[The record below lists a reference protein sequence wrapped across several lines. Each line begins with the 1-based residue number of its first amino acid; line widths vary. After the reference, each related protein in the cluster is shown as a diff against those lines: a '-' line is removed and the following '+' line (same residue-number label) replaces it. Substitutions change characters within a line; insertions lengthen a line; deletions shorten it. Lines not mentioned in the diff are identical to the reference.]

1 IYEIGEHDGRTYIA
15 LEFVDGGSLVE
26 RIERKPQPAKGAAR
40 LVELLARAMHYAHE
54 RGIVHRDLKPANILL
69 ASRESGIA
77 DRKLPDSQLTTL
89 DSLTPKIT
97 DFGLAKKLDADE
109 GHTRTGSIL
118 GTPNYMAPEQATG
131 QIRTIGPATDI
142 YALGAILYELLTGR
156 PPFLGE
162 SAYDT
167 LRRVAPAE
175 PLPPRSLAAGLA
187 RDIETICLKCL
198 HKDPRRRYAD
208 AQEFAR
214 DLRRF
219 QDGESIRARPTPAWE
234 RAAKWTR
241 RRPGT

>member
-1 IYEIGEHDGRTYIA
+1 LAGPHAGTEDRERFLTEAEAAARLQHAHIVQIYEIGEHDGRTYIA

-118 GTPNYMAPEQATG
+118 GTPN
-131 QIRTIGPATDI
+131 
-142 YALGAILYELLTGR
+142 
-156 PPFLGE
+156 
-162 SAYDT
+162 
-167 LRRVAPAE
+167 
-175 PLPPRSLAAGLA
+175 
-187 RDIETICLKCL
+187 
-198 HKDPRRRYAD
+198 
-208 AQEFAR
+208 
-214 DLRRF
+214 
-219 QDGESIRARPTPAWE
+219 
-234 RAAKWTR
+234 
-241 RRPGT
+241 